1 MRSELRI
8 PQLGPELPRRGNS
21 FSRWLGRLM
30 MRGLAW
36 RIEGEL
42 CQQPRC
48 VMVMG
53 PHTSYWDFTTNFAV
67 LLALG
72 LDASWFIA
80 NSYAKGLPGKFL
92 SAFGAIAVE
101 RNERR
106 DLVSQMVE
114 QFNARSQLVL
124 ALFPEGTRKP
134 VLQWKT
140 GFWHIAKQAGVPVQ
154 LVAVDYAKRATVFGP
169 VLELSHDSD
178 SDIQGMREYFKAVVA
193 KHPHKANY

>member
-8 PQLGPELPRRGNS
+8 PQLGPELPRRGNN

-48 VMVMG
+48 VLVMG
-53 PHTSYWDFTTNFAV
+53 PHTSFWDFTNNFAV

-92 SAFGAIAVE
+92 STFGAIAVE

-114 QFNARSQLVL
+114 QFNARPRLVL

-134 VLQWKT
+134 VVKWKT

-169 VLELSHDSD
+169 VIELSDDSD
-178 SDIQGMREYFKAVVA
+178 NDIQGMRQYFKAVVA
-193 KHPHKANY
+193 KHPQKANY